1 VFPLTVVRFVGFH
14 QEAVF
19 GKSHI
24 PAAPT
29 FFFVVLIA
37 LSGVWNALLY
47 RLTRGSIFQGS
58 SRVEVVGPPVRGG
71 DHELGRVVGRGRVNR
86 YSRRQS

>member
-1 VFPLTVVRFVGFH
+1 VETRYPILYFVLVFPLTIVRFIGFH
-14 QEAVF
+14 QEAAH
-19 GKSHI
+19 GNSHI
-24 PAAPT
+24 PATPT

-58 SRVEVVGPPVRGG
+58 SGGWPPPPPLRGG
-71 DHELGRVVGRGRVNR
+71 DHELGRVA
-86 YSRRQS
+86 